1 MTEAPVRLQG
11 PLSANGMGRVEISHL
26 GEWGTI
32 CDDSWDINDA
42 NVVCRE
48 LGFRYAVRALSGSSV
63 PDGVGKIW
71 LDDVNCV
78 GTEEKLGSCNHLGW
92 GIHNCGHSEDAGV
105 ECFAGKFFSDMLAS
119 VSLCR
124 QISQKQNVNLNL
136 FIQGAVKS
144 VFIAGSTHNKRGGKG
159 K

>member
-1 MTEAPVRLQG
+1 M
-11 PLSANGMGRVEISHL
+11 EILHS

-32 CDDSWDINDA
+32 CDDSWDIDDA
-42 NVVCRE
+42 NVVCRQ

-78 GTEEKLGSCNHLGW
+78 GTEEKLGSCNHPGW
-92 GIHNCGHSEDAGV
+92 ESHNCGHSEDAGV

-119 VSLCR
+119 VLLGWHIFKKSECKIKL
-124 QISQKQNVNLNL
+124 
-136 FIQGAVKS
+136 IQGAVC
-144 VFIAGSTHNKRGGKG
+144 FYRRLCA
-159 K
+159 